1 MTTSRI
7 AEKALALPL
16 LLVAALLA
24 LSGCVAPPPTVY
36 PSQSPP
42 GTINSQSYTTQ
53 PYANQP
59 YTSQPYS
66 SQSTTI
72 TTEPYQGGPQNY
84 PSQQYQ
90 PQYQQQY
97 FATYCAAGVY
107 QCPVPGNTPP
117 GTSCACPGLGAPS
130 YGVAR

>member
-1 MTTSRI
+1 MTTPRI

-24 LSGCVAPPPTVY
+24 LAGCVPPPATVY
-36 PSQSPP
+36 PSQSAP
-42 GTINSQSYTTQ
+42 GTINSQAYTTQ
-53 PYANQP
+53 PYTTQSTTVTTQP
-59 YTSQPYS
+59 YTEAP
-66 SQSTTI
+66 
-72 TTEPYQGGPQNY
+72 QGY

-90 PQYQQQY
+90 PQYQYQQQYQQQY
-97 FATYCAAGVY
+97 FATFCSAGVY

-117 GTSCACPGLGAPS
+117 GTSCACPGLGAAS